1 MMKRNFR
8 TKNKWYDEWVHT
20 ADLPL
25 KDSKRD
31 TIVEWLYKSNLVPW
45 YVTFILEKPITDDY
59 VQDCIGELY
68 LIICEVEQ
76 SKWDDLYIQ
85 GKMCVSAYVTGIIR
99 QQVVSDNSRIY
110 KLLGKY
116 KAMEL
121 NKNDEFWL
129 RYAEE
134 H

>member
-1 MMKRNFR
+1 MKRSFK
-8 TKNKWYDEWVHT
+8 TKNKYYDEWVHT

-25 KDSKRD
+25 TSSDRD
-31 TIVEWLYKSNLVPW
+31 TIINWLYNSNLVPW
-45 YVTFILEKPITDDY
+45 YVTYILEKSIDDDY

-68 LIICEVEQ
+68 LMICEIPQE
-76 SKWDDLYIQ
+76 KWDYLYEQ

-99 QQVVSDNSRIY
+99 QQVISTNSRIY
-110 KLLGKY
+110 KVLGKY

-121 NKNDEFWL
+121 NKKEEFWL
-129 RYAEE
+129 QYAEE